1 MAGKNWLTNF
11 IKRNPTLSVRCPKAV
26 SPISGARATTF
37 NRRTV
42 SAFYG
47 KLKELLEKYKFEA
60 HEIWNFSKTSI

>member
-11 IKRNPTLSVRCPKAV
+11 IKRNPTLSVRCPKAI
-26 SPISGARATTF
+26 ISGARATTF
-37 NRRTV
+37 NRLTV